1 MPHSWTCKTIDLGNE
16 IESGANGE
24 DFFRASVQGLIA
36 HVSSGYNFCNGRH
49 AMKMVETMLFERPGK
64 QNTGDCVKAVL
75 RHIKDCGKK
84 HVVVAS
90 TSGTTAMTFH
100 EALKGTGADLII
112 VTHSIGFKE
121 PGHDEFD
128 ADIRRR
134 LSRARVPIHTGTIL
148 THSLEK
154 SLMDNFRGVYPGYLI
169 AHTLRRFGEG
179 TKVAIEV
186 VMEACDAGLVPEDEE
201 VIGIGGTARG
211 SDTVLLI
218 RSKPSKR
225 FLELDVLEILARP
238 RGRAL

>member
-1 MPHSWTCKTIDLGNE
+1 
-16 IESGANGE
+16 
-24 DFFRASVQGLIA
+24 
-36 HVSSGYNFCNGRH
+36 
-49 AMKMVETMLFERPGK
+49 MKMMETMLFEKPGN
-64 QNTGDCVKAVL
+64 QNTDNCVKAVL
-75 RHIKDCGKK
+75 GYVKDHGKK

-90 TSGTTAMTFH
+90 TSGKTAMTFH
-100 EALKGTGADLII
+100 KALKGTGANLVI

-128 ADIRRR
+128 ADIRRQ
-134 LSRARVPIHTGTIL
+134 LAKARVPIHTGTIL

-154 SLMDNFRGVYPGYLI
+154 SLMDSFKGIYPGYLI
-169 AHTLRRFGEG
+169 ANTLRRFGEG

-186 VMEACDAGLVPEDEE
+186 VMEACDAGLVPEDDE
-201 VIGIGGTARG
+201 VIGVGGTYRG

-225 FLELDVLEILARP
+225 FLDLDVLEILARP